1 MSNRFLFI
9 AALCLFAL
17 TAQTLGAQVLSLSSA
32 TVSAGGSASL
42 NLALASG
49 GNSMTSMQWTIQYP
63 ATGVSSISA
72 VAGPA
77 LTGAGKSLNCS
88 ADSGAY
94 TCIAYGMNAT
104 PIADGVIA
112 TVASTT
118 SQTTSLGVVNALAAS
133 ATGSA
138 VSLSGSGGTVTV
150 TATSY
155 PTAAAPAF
163 SPPPGSYTQPVTI
176 STTTPGAT
184 IRYTLNGSTPT
195 ETNGTVYTGAIS
207 LTAATTI
214 RAIAYESGYSDS
226 AVSSGTYTFTPGTG
240 PSLVQSFAT
249 ESAIPGN
256 SSQSAAF
263 QSGLTAGNTIFVF
276 AQYYG
281 PATTAAASD
290 NCGDVFQ
297 EITGSPAVNTAGDRG
312 AAHWFAAKSVA
323 GGACTVKVAYSAP
336 TNYGG
341 LAVFEVSGL
350 GGADLTL
357 DRYATGSGSGNT
369 ASATLTPAQASS
381 FAITQVWSDDGGGGS
396 LGGNWTT
403 QERTRF
409 STLYQ
414 NNLAGWQVLNSPAA
428 VPVSVPVGPG
438 PWIVMIA
445 NFYAAGG
452 TGSQVATP
460 TFSPAPGPYTQPITI
475 STTTPG
481 ATIRYTTDG
490 STPTSSTGT
499 IYTSPVAVS
508 VTSTVKAIAYES
520 GASDSSVASGIYTL
534 SNGTVAPPTF
544 SPLPGPYMQP
554 ITIGTTT
561 PGATIRYTLDG
572 TTPTETNGTVYTG
585 AISLT
590 ATTTI
595 KAIAYESGY
604 PDSAISSG
612 SYTFA
617 STSPGMGPSLV
628 QSFATESALPGNSG
642 QSVAFQSGLTAG
654 NTIFVFAQYYGP
666 ATTAMASDS
675 CGDVFQEITGS
686 PAVNTGGDR
695 GAAHWFMAKNAAGG
709 ICTVKVGYAAPTNYG
724 GLAVFEVSGLGG
736 ANVTLDRYATGSGSG
751 NTASATLTPGQPS
764 SFAITQVWSDGGGG
778 TSLGG
783 NWTTQE
789 RTRFSTLYQN
799 NLAGWQVLGSTAA
812 VPVSLPVGSGPWIVM
827 IANFYAQ

>member
-1 MSNRFLFI
+1 M
-9 AALCLFAL
+9 
-17 TAQTLGAQVLSLSSA
+17 
-32 TVSAGGSASL
+32 ASL
-42 NLALASG
+42 
-49 GNSMTSMQWTIQYP
+49 QWTIQYP
-63 ATGVSSISA
+63 ATGLSSISA

-77 LTGAGKSLNCS
+77 LTSAGKSLNCS
-88 ADSGAY
+88 ASSGAY
-94 TCIAYGMNAT
+94 TCIAYGVNT
-104 PIADGVIA
+104 TSIANGVIA
-112 TVASTT
+112 TVASTA
-118 SQTTSLGVVNALAAS
+118 SQTTSLGLVNTIAAS
-133 ATGSA
+133 TTGDA
-138 VSLSGSGGTVTV
+138 IPVSGSGGTVTV

-155 PTAAAPAF
+155 PTVAAPTF

-176 STTTPGAT
+176 GTATPGAT

-195 ETNGTVYTGAIS
+195 ETNGTVYTGAIV

-214 RAIAYESGYSDS
+214 KAIAYETGYTDS
-226 AVSSGTYTFTPGTG
+226 AVSSGTYTFTAPGTD
-240 PSLVQSFAT
+240 PSLVQSFAM
-249 ESAIPGN
+249 ESAVPGN

-263 QSGLTAGNTIFVF
+263 QSSLSAGNTIFVL

-281 PATTAAASD
+281 PATTATASD

-297 EITGSPAVNTAGDRG
+297 EITGSPAVNTAGDQG
-312 AAHWFAAKSVA
+312 AAHWFAAKNVA
-323 GGACTVKVAYSAP
+323 GGACTVKVAYGAP

-350 GGADLTL
+350 GGANLSL

-369 ASATLTPAQASS
+369 ASATLTPAQSSS
-381 FAITQVWSDDGGGGS
+381 FAIAQVWSDGGGGSS

-438 PWIVMIA
+438 PWIAMIA
-445 NFYAAGG
+445 NFYAAAG

-460 TFSPAPGPYTQPITI
+460 TFSPAAGPYTQPITI

-490 STPTSSTGT
+490 STPTSSNGT
-499 IYTSPVAVS
+499 IYTTPVALS
-508 VTSTVKAIAYES
+508 LTSTLKAIAYES
-520 GASDSSVASGIYTL
+520 GVSDSSVASGIYTL

-544 SPLPGPYMQP
+544 SPLPGPYTQP
-554 ITIGTTT
+554 VTISTTT

-585 AISLT
+585 GISLT

-595 KAIAYESGY
+595 KAMAYETGY
-604 PDSAISSG
+604 PDSAVSSG
-612 SYTFA
+612 TYSFA
-617 STSPGMGPSLV
+617 STSPGTGPSLV
-628 QSFATESALPGNSG
+628 QSFAAESWLPGNSG
-642 QSVAFQSGLTAG
+642 QSVAFQSGLAAG
-654 NTIFVFAQYYGP
+654 NTIFLFAQYYGP
-666 ATTAMASDS
+666 ATTATASDS
-675 CGDVFQEITGS
+675 CGDMFQEIMGS
-686 PAVNTGGDR
+686 PVVNTGGDR
-695 GAAHWFMAKNAAGG
+695 GAAHWFMAENVAGG
-709 ICTVKVGYAAPTNYG
+709 TCTVKVAYSAPTNYG

-751 NTASATLTPGQPS
+751 NTASATLTPSHSS

-778 TSLGG
+778 SSLGG

-799 NLAGWQVLGSTAA
+799 NLAGWQVLDSPAA
-812 VPVSLPVGSGPWIVM
+812 VPVSVPVGSGPWIVM

>member
-1 MSNRFLFI
+1 
-9 AALCLFAL
+9 LCLFAL
-17 TAQTLGAQVLSLSSA
+17 AAHSLGAQVLSLSSA

-42 NLALASG
+42 NLALTSG
-49 GNSMTSMQWTIQYP
+49 GNSMTSLQWTIQYP

-77 LTGAGKSLNCS
+77 LTAAGKSLNCS
-88 ADSGAY
+88 ANSGAY
-94 TCIAYGMNAT
+94 TCIAFGMNAT
-104 PIADGVIA
+104 TIPDGVIA

-118 SQTTSLGVVNALAAS
+118 SQTTPLGVVNTIAAS
-133 ATGSA
+133 ATGGA
-138 VSLSGSGGTVTV
+138 IPVSGSGGTVTV
-150 TATSY
+150 TTSPTTAA
-155 PTAAAPAF
+155 PTAAAPVF

-176 STTTPGAT
+176 SAATPGAT

-195 ETNGTVYTGAIS
+195 ETNGTVYAGPIS

-214 RAIAYESGYSDS
+214 KAIAYETGYTDS
-226 AVSSGTYTFTPGTG
+226 AVSSGAYTFASPGTD

-249 ESAIPGN
+249 ESAAPGN

-281 PATTAAASD
+281 PATTATASD

-297 EITGSPAVNTAGDRG
+297 EITGSPAVNTAGDHG
-312 AAHWFAAKSVA
+312 AAHWFAAKNVA

-350 GGADLTL
+350 GGANLTL
-357 DRYATGSGSGNT
+357 DRYASGSGTGNT
-369 ASATLTPAQASS
+369 ASATLTPSQASS
-381 FAITQVWSDDGGGGS
+381 FAIAQVWSDGGGGSS

-403 QERTRF
+403 QEKTRF

-414 NNLAGWQVLNSPAA
+414 NNLAGWQALNSPAA

-490 STPTSSTGT
+490 STPTSSTGA

-520 GASDSSVASGIYTL
+520 GASDSSVASGIYTF
-534 SNGTVAPPTF
+534 SNGTVATPTF
-544 SPLPGPYMQP
+544 SPLPGPYTQP
-554 ITIGTTT
+554 VTIGATT

-604 PDSAISSG
+604 PDSAVSSG

-617 STSPGMGPSLV
+617 STSPGTGASLV
-628 QSFATESALPGNSG
+628 QSFATESLLPGNSG
-642 QSVAFQSGLTAG
+642 QSVAFQSRLTAG

-666 ATTAMASDS
+666 ATTVTASDS

-695 GAAHWFMAKNAAGG
+695 GAAHWFMAKNVAGG
-709 ICTVKVGYAAPTNYG
+709 MCAVKVGYAAPTNYG
-724 GLAVFEVSGLGG
+724 GLAVFEVSGLG

-751 NTASATLTPGQPS
+751 NTASATLTPSHSS
-764 SFAITQVWSDGGGG
+764 SFAIAQVWSDGGGG

-812 VPVSLPVGSGPWIVM
+812 VPVSVPVESGPWIVM